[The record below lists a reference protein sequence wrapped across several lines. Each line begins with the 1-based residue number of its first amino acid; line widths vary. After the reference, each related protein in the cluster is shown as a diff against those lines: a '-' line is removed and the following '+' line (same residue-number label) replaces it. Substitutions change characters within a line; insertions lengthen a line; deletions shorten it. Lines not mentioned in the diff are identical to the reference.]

1 MAARY
6 GLDPMHVWSTWCL
19 RQIVT
24 MHNLTMRQAWR
35 DNAFLAAIHGAD
47 MGPEPEW
54 DLGGHSSGATHDD
67 EFKSLKR
74 RSRGQ

>member
-1 MAARY
+1 
-6 GLDPMHVWSTWCL
+6 
-19 RQIVT
+19 